1 MPHKTKSNKQ
11 YSKATLIITK
21 FTPVNY
27 YTEER
32 ITSKHIANY
41 LQDASIEEFVAIYK
55 NYNTNYFEKLGNK
68 NAIFYSYGALEWS
81 CNLYFK
87 KQFFATFQQDKYY
100 CKKSTFSTIV
110 SMLDKEKYQ
119 NKAAY
124 LKAAET
130 LNDRV
135 NQYFN
140 EGSYLISFH
149 FYNHKK
155 YSRIINHKNNYNYSQ
170 SCGLAINNSQ

>member
-1 MPHKTKSNKQ
+1 MSHKTKLNKQ

-27 YTEER
+27 YIEER
-32 ITSKHIANY
+32 ITSKHIAKY
-41 LQDASIEEFVAIYK
+41 LQDASIEEFVTIYK

-68 NAIFYSYGALEWS
+68 NAIFYSYGPYE
-81 CNLYFK
+81 CNCELNFK
-87 KQFFATFQQDKYY
+87 KEFFSCYQQDKYY
-100 CKKSTFSTIV
+100 CKKSSFNTIV

-119 NKAAY
+119 NKIAY
-124 LKAAET
+124 LKAAKE

-135 NQYFN
+135 NQYFY

-155 YSRIINHKNNYNYSQ
+155 CSRIVNHKSNYNYSQ